1 MPTYMVTSFT
11 PIPEN
16 GESYIGY
23 SVIVKLFDNSIVVKL
38 LLRNPNCS
46 DKLRTE
52 GQGGELMTGDEIK
65 VLISKDELEKRI
77 KDLAAEISRDYAKKD
92 LLMVGVLKGSF
103 VFLADLMRYVDS
115 NVSVDFMGTVSYGAS
130 TKSSGEVRIT
140 KDLEESV
147 AGRHV
152 LLVEDIVDTGL
163 TLRYLLD
170 TLRNRQPASLKVCAL
185 LDKPARRRVR
195 VSLDYYGFIIPNAF
209 VVGYGLDY
217 AEKYRGLPYVGVLE
231 NPEPEK

>member
-1 MPTYMVTSFT
+1 MQ
-11 PIPEN
+11 E
-16 GESYIGY
+16 E
-23 SVIVKLFDNSIVVKL
+23 D
-38 LLRNPNCS
+38 
-46 DKLRTE
+46 
-52 GQGGELMTGDEIK
+52 IK
-65 VLISKDELEKRI
+65 VLISKQELDKRI
-77 KDLAAEISRDYAKKD
+77 KELASDISRDYVNRD

-103 VFLADLMRYVDS
+103 VFMADLIRHVKGD
-115 NVSVDFMGTVSYGAS
+115 VSVDFMGTVSYGAS

-140 KDLEESV
+140 KDLEQSV

-152 LLVEDIVDTGL
+152 LLIEDIVDTGL

-195 VSLDYYGFIIPNAF
+195 VNLDYYGFIIPNAF

-217 AEKYRGLPYVGVLE
+217 AQKYRGLPYVGVLE
-231 NPEPEK
+231 NPDKK

>member
-1 MPTYMVTSFT
+1 MQEHR
-11 PIPEN
+11 IN
-16 GESYIGY
+16 
-23 SVIVKLFDNSIVVKL
+23 
-38 LLRNPNCS
+38 
-46 DKLRTE
+46 
-52 GQGGELMTGDEIK
+52 
-65 VLISKDELEKRI
+65 VLISTEELQKRV
-77 KDLAAEISRDYAKKD
+77 KELAQEISRDYANRE

-103 VFLADLMRYVDS
+103 MFMADLIRHLECDVE
-115 NVSVDFMGTVSYGAS
+115 VDFMGTVSYGAS
-130 TKSSGEVRIT
+130 TESSGEVRIT
-140 KDLEESV
+140 KDLERSV

-195 VSLDYYGFIIPNAF
+195 ANLDYYGFIIPNAF

-217 AEKYRGLPYVGVLE
+217 AEKYRGLNYVGVLE
-231 NPEPEK
+231 NPGS

>member
-1 MPTYMVTSFT
+1 
-11 PIPEN
+11 
-16 GESYIGY
+16 
-23 SVIVKLFDNSIVVKL
+23 
-38 LLRNPNCS
+38 
-46 DKLRTE
+46 
-52 GQGGELMTGDEIK
+52 MTGDEIK

-185 LDKPARRRVR
+185 LDKPARRRV
-195 VSLDYYGFIIPNAF
+195 SLDYYGFIIPNAF

>member
-1 MPTYMVTSFT
+1 
-11 PIPEN
+11 
-16 GESYIGY
+16 
-23 SVIVKLFDNSIVVKL
+23 
-38 LLRNPNCS
+38 
-46 DKLRTE
+46 
-52 GQGGELMTGDEIK
+52 MTGDEIK

-170 TLRNRQPASLKVCAL
+170 TLRNRQQMCIR
-185 LDKPARRRVR
+185 DRC
-195 VSLDYYGFIIPNAF
+195 
-209 VVGYGLDY
+209 
-217 AEKYRGLPYVGVLE
+217 
-231 NPEPEK
+231 

>member
-1 MPTYMVTSFT
+1 VQ
-11 PIPEN
+11 ED
-16 GESYIGY
+16 G
-23 SVIVKLFDNSIVVKL
+23 
-38 LLRNPNCS
+38 
-46 DKLRTE
+46 
-52 GQGGELMTGDEIK
+52 IK
-65 VLISKDELEKRI
+65 VLISKQEIDKRI
-77 KDLAAEISRDYAKKD
+77 KELASEISRDYANTE

-103 VFLADLMRYVDS
+103 VFMADLIRHLKCDVA
-115 NVSVDFMGTVSYGAS
+115 VDFMGTVSYGAS

-140 KDLEESV
+140 KDLEQSV

-217 AEKYRGLPYVGVLE
+217 AQKYRGLPYVGVLE
-231 NPEPEK
+231 NPDKK